1 MNDWKSFYEKIS
13 DIKFTMLV
21 TRDHNSE
28 MHARPFTTQ
37 AAGKEGAVWF
47 LSRTDSDAVKEIM
60 HDGNV
65 LLCYADTSQN
75 RFISSAGHATLSQE
89 RADIDALWKPADKL
103 FFPDGKDDPALVVV
117 RVDISRA
124 DIWDSD
130 KSRMEKLMIIA
141 KAAAGLDADPRE
153 LGEHQILHK

>member
-1 MNDWKSFYEKIS
+1 MNDWQSFYDKIS

-21 TRDHNSE
+21 TRNHAGQ
-28 MHARPFTTQ
+28 MHARPFTIQ
-37 AAGKEGAVWF
+37 AAGHEGAIRF
-47 LSRTDSDAVKEIM
+47 LSRMDSDAVTEIQ

-75 RFISSAGHATLSQE
+75 RFISSAGQASLSQE

-103 FFPDGKDDPALVVV
+103 FFPEGKDDPQLVVV
-117 RVDISRA
+117 RVAISRA

-130 KSRMEKLMIIA
+130 KSRMEKMMIMA

-153 LGEHQILHK
+153 LGKHEVLHK